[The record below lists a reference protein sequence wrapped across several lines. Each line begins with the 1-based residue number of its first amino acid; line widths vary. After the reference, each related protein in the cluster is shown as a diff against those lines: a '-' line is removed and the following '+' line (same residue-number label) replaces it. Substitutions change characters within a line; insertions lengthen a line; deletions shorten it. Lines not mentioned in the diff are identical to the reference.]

1 MIKSPSFSI
10 YSAAAGSGKTFTLVK
25 EYLKIILKAPNEDY
39 YKHLLAITFT
49 NRAVK
54 EMKERIV
61 SNLISFS
68 SSSITENPS
77 VMILQVINETDLNL
91 VFIQKKSKKV
101 LNYLLNN
108 YSSFS
113 VETIDSFNHRLI
125 RTFARDLKLSG
136 NFEVSLDVDK
146 LLNEAVELLISKA
159 GEREEITKTILQFS
173 LEKIDEDKSWDI
185 SKEVAEVAK
194 LIFNEN
200 SIARLETLKSKNLS
214 DFKKFKNKLLHKKTF
229 LEKSIFKKSSEV
241 LEKIFCAGLKPEDF
255 LRKTLPNHFEKLTKG
270 NYNVYGNKLLEN
282 LQNGT
287 ALYKANATENV
298 SSTIDALTPFLL
310 ENYTKVKFSVFQY
323 QLVLEILKKLTP
335 LSVINL
341 VNKEI
346 EFLKEDQN
354 ILPISDFNSIINAE
368 IKNQPAPFIYERLGE
383 YYRHFFI
390 DEFQDTSLLQWSN
403 LIPLIENAITQ
414 QYHDGQQGTLMLVG
428 DVKQSIYRW
437 RGGLPEQFMDLI
449 NIKNPFY
456 VEKQTI
462 NLPKNYRSKKEIV
475 DFNNEF
481 FSYVSKKMGSLIHQ
495 DIYKNGSK
503 QISAQSDGGYLK
515 IEFLDFKNKKEANS
529 IYPKR
534 VLDTVKELLK
544 EGYIEKDIC
553 ILTRKKADGIIIST
567 YLQENNINVISS
579 ETLLLKQ
586 SSNVLFLVHCLYLSL
601 FQSHEE
607 IKIKC
612 LDFLYERSTAFSDK
626 HSYFNSL
633 IKDVNFVDY
642 LKKEFNFSFE
652 EIKLKPLFDSVE
664 YILKRFGL
672 ENNADAYMVGFM
684 DMVFDFSLKPNSS
697 KLTFLEEW
705 ELKKEKASIVISEQI
720 NGVQQMTIHKSK
732 GLEFPV
738 VIFPY
743 ADLDIY
749 KLKENKTW
757 FPLNNKELGFKETLI
772 DCGINKIK
780 EFGKEGKIIAQKQK
794 ETLEL
799 DNLNL
804 LYVTLTRATTQ
815 LYIFSGKP
823 SPAKDDF
830 IKTYNQYFY
839 EFLKE
844 KKLLEHD
851 KWIYEFGQKQKNSE
865 KHQHLF
871 LNTISHTYHS
881 SLLQDLDLS
890 ISSRDAFLWG
900 TNVQEALDSGTLVHE
915 YMQRIVRE
923 EDLILVIDDIKES
936 TTLPNKNELIKMLSQ
951 IVNHPHLNQL
961 FTSSEKVEVERKI
974 ITSKGAVL
982 VPDRLNI
989 NEAREITITDYKT
1002 GKYQKKH
1009 EVQINNY
1016 EVALQEMGYVI
1027 SEKLLVYSSSKEIEI
1042 KKV

>member
-10 YSAAAGSGKTFTLVK
+10 FSAAAGSGKTFTLVK
-25 EYLKIILKAPNEDY
+25 EYLKIILKAPKEDY
-39 YKHLLAITFT
+39 YKYLLAITFT

-54 EMKERIV
+54 EMKERII

-68 SSSITENPS
+68 SQSIKDSPTK
-77 VMILQVINETDLNL
+77 MALQVSKETELELDL
-91 VFIQKKSKKV
+91 IQKKSIKIV
-101 LNYLLNN
+101 NHLLNN

-113 VETIDSFNHRLI
+113 IETIDSFNHRLI

-136 NFEVSLDVDK
+136 NFEVTLDIDK
-146 LLNEAVELLISKA
+146 LLNEAVDLLISKT
-159 GEREEITKTILQFS
+159 GVDKKITKPIIEFS
-173 LEKIDEDKSWDI
+173 LEKIDEDKYWDI
-185 SKEVAEVAK
+185 SKEVAKVAK

-200 SIARLETLKSKNLS
+200 SIDHLDALKSKNTE
-214 DFKKFKNKLLHKKTF
+214 DFKKFKNKLLQKKTL
-229 LEKSIFKKSSEV
+229 LEKNIFKKSSKV
-241 LEKIFCAGLKPEDF
+241 LEKIFCVGLKPEDF

-282 LQNGT
+282 LQNGN
-287 ALYKANATENV
+287 ALYKSNASENV

-346 EFLKEDQN
+346 EFIKEDQN
-354 ILPISDFNSIINAE
+354 ILPISDFNSIINTE

-390 DEFQDTSLLQWSN
+390 DEFQDTSLLQWN
-403 LIPLIENAITQ
+403 NIIPLIENAITQ
-414 QYHDGQQGTLMLVG
+414 QYPDGQQGTLMLVG

-437 RGGLPEQFMDLI
+437 RGGLPEQFIDLI
-449 NIKNPFY
+449 NAENPFY
-456 VEKQTI
+456 LEKQII

-481 FSYVSKKMGSLIHQ
+481 FTYVSKKMGSLLHQ
-495 DIYKNGSK
+495 KIYKNGTKQVSK
-503 QISAQSDGGYLK
+503 QSEGGYLK
-515 IEFLDFKNKKEANS
+515 IEFLDFKNKKEANF
-529 IYPKR
+529 IYSKR
-534 VLDTVKELLK
+534 VLDTIKELLK
-544 EGYIEKDIC
+544 EGYHEKDIC

-567 YLQENNINVISS
+567 HLQENNINVISS
-579 ETLLLKQ
+579 ETLLLKH
-586 SSNVLFLVHCLYLSL
+586 SSSVLFLVHCLYLSL
-601 FQSHEE
+601 FPSHEE
-607 IKIKC
+607 MKIKC
-612 LDFLYERSTAFSDK
+612 LDFLYERSSEFNDK
-626 HSYFNSL
+626 HSYFSYL
-633 IKDVNFVDY
+633 IKEVNFVNY

-652 EIKLKPLFDSVE
+652 DIKLKPLFDSVE
-664 YILKRFGL
+664 YILKRFDL
-672 ENNADAYMVGFM
+672 EKNSDAYIIGFM

-705 ELKKEKASIVISEQI
+705 EIKKEKASIAISENI

-749 KLKENKTW
+749 KVKDNETW
-757 FPLNNKELGFKETLI
+757 FPLNEKDLGFKETLI
-772 DCGINKIK
+772 NCGINKIE

-799 DNLNL
+799 DNFNL
-804 LYVTLTRATTQ
+804 LYVTLTRARTQ

-823 SPAKDDF
+823 SPIKDDLM
-830 IKTYNQYFY
+830 KTYNQYFY

-844 KKLLEHD
+844 KKLLEND
-851 KWIYEFGQKQKNSE
+851 KWIYEFGQKLRNSV
-865 KHQHLF
+865 KHHHLF
-871 LNTISHTYHS
+871 LNPISHSHHS
-881 SLLQDLDLS
+881 LLLQDLDLS

-915 YMQRIVRE
+915 YMQKIIRE
-923 EDLILVIDDIKES
+923 EDLTLVIDEIKES
-936 TTLPNKNELIKMLSQ
+936 TTLINKNELIEILSQ
-951 IVNHPHLNQL
+951 IVTNPDLNQL

-974 ITSKGAVL
+974 ITSKGAL
-982 VPDRLNI
+982 LIPDRLNI
-989 NEAREITITDYKT
+989 NKAGEIIITDYKT
-1002 GKYQKKH
+1002 GKYIKKH
-1009 EVQINNY
+1009 ETQINSY
-1016 EVALQEMGYVI
+1016 EEALQEMGYKI
-1027 SEKLLVYSSSKEIEI
+1027 SKKLLIYCSSKEIEI

>member
-68 SSSITENPS
+68 SSSIIENPS
-77 VMILQVINETDLNL
+77 VMILQVINETELNL

-136 NFEVSLDVDK
+136 NFEVSLDVEK

-159 GEREEITKTILQFS
+159 GEHKEITKTILQFS
-173 LEKIDEDKSWDI
+173 FEKIDEDKSWDI

-200 SIARLETLKSKNLS
+200 SIAHLEVLKSKNLS
-214 DFKKFKNKLLHKKTF
+214 DFKKFKNKLLHKKVF

-287 ALYKANATENV
+287 ALYKTNASENV
-298 SSTIDALTPFLL
+298 SSTIDALNPFLL
-310 ENYTKVKFSVFQY
+310 EKYTKIKFLAFQH

-354 ILPISDFNSIINAE
+354 ILPISDFNSIVNAE

-390 DEFQDTSLLQWSN
+390 DEFQDTSLLQWNN

-414 QYHDGQQGTLMLVG
+414 QYQDGQQGTLMLVG

-449 NIKNPFY
+449 NVKNPFY

-481 FSYVSKKMGSLIHQ
+481 FTYVSKKMGSLIHQ
-495 DIYKNGSK
+495 NIYKNGSK
-503 QISAQSDGGYLK
+503 QISEQSEGGYLK

-544 EGYIEKDIC
+544 EGYLEKDIC

-567 YLQENNINVISS
+567 HLQENNINVISS

-612 LDFLYERSTAFSDK
+612 LDFLYERSSAYTDK

-633 IKDVNFVDY
+633 IKDINFVNY

-672 ENNADAYMVGFM
+672 EKNADAYVVGFM

-705 ELKKEKASIVISEQI
+705 EIKKEKASIVISEQI

-757 FPLNNKELGFKETLI
+757 FPLNQKELGFKETLI
-772 DCGINKIK
+772 DCGINKIE
-780 EFGKEGKIIAQKQK
+780 EFGTEGKIIAQKQK

-823 SPAKDDF
+823 THKKDNF
-830 IKTYNQYFY
+830 IKTYSQYFY

-851 KWIYEFGQKQKNSE
+851 KWTYEFGQKQTNSE
-865 KHQHLF
+865 KHHHLF
-871 LNTISHTYHS
+871 LNTISHTHHF
-881 SLLQDLDLS
+881 SLLQDLDLT

-900 TNVQEALDSGTLVHE
+900 TNVQDALDSGTLVHE
-915 YMQRIVRE
+915 YMQKIVRE
-923 EDLILVIDDIKES
+923 EDLMLVIDDVKES
-936 TTLPNKNELIKMLSQ
+936 ATLPNKNELIKVLSQ
-951 IVNHPHLNQL
+951 IVKHPDLNQL
-961 FTSSEKVEVERKI
+961 FKSSEKVEVERKI
-974 ITSKGAVL
+974 ITSKGTVL
-982 VPDRLNI
+982 IPDRLNI
-989 NEAREITITDYKT
+989 NEAGEITITDYKT

-1016 EVALQEMGYVI
+1016 ELALQEMGFII
-1027 SEKLLVYSSSKEIEI
+1027 SEKLLIYCSSKEIEI